1 MTVECLAQS
10 GTFTSALPPPQ
21 GSQNS
26 SGKSSGKSQRVGQS
40 AVNRCLLAI
49 AFTNSTQHK
58 MGWPA
63 FQRDWERDT

>member
-10 GTFTSALPPPQ
+10 GTFTSALPPPPRLLEH
-21 GSQNS
+21 

-49 AFTNSTQHK
+49 AFTNSQHK